1 MYFNCYP
8 DELRVTL
15 TIHSDELY
23 NYRPETTHNFNGVD
37 YEILGWSYTWIH
49 PNYTAIDLRMFKKAP
64 PKTPEQ
70 ILAEERYT
78 HYKAKMEAAKKDMEY
93 WEGKL

>member
-1 MYFNCYP
+1 MYYP
-8 DELRVTL
+8 KEVRVAITCHVDE
-15 TIHSDELY
+15 IDK
-23 NYRPETTHNFNGVD
+23 YRPDTVHSFDGED
-37 YEILGWSYTWIH
+37 YEVLGWSYSLI
-49 PNYTAIDLRMFKKAP
+49 NFYYAQIELRMSIKQK

-93 WEGKL
+93 WEERL